1 MNRLKTVGVSP
12 DEPQSHVKKLFG
24 KVLLYFTA
32 KGLDPGFSYV
42 QKAPPIGSRG
52 DNLSI
57 WCSLFMQRIA
67 EYPSEF
73 IFESNSHTIYI
84 KF

>member
-1 MNRLKTVGVSP
+1 MMNRLKTVGVSP

-57 WCSLFMQRIA
+57 
-67 EYPSEF
+67 
-73 IFESNSHTIYI
+73 
-84 KF
+84 